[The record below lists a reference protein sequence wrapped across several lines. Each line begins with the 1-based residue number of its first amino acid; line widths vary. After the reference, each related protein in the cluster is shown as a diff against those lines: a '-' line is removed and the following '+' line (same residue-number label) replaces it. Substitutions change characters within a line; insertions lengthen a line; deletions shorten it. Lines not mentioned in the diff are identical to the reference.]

1 MKIKKLI
8 ITNVGKLAGEQE
20 ISVNKPLILFY
31 GEIRQGKSTIL
42 NAVRWACGGKFPD
55 DIISHGQ
62 VEASVTIEFEGR

>member
-31 GEIRQGKSTIL
+31 GEKPSKIPSEVGVFVVEDGKLHS
-42 NAVRWACGGKFPD
+42 
-55 DIISHGQ
+55 
-62 VEASVTIEFEGR
+62 